1 MNDSESDIYSL
12 LEKSVEKDWPL
23 KSMARNIVRAKGEV
37 SWSDK
42 QAFDKAVNKEKA
54 KLKKKVDKS
63 LLKKLDIRA
72 VGILKGCFVK
82 TPKPRPDGQVG
93 AKWAILAVD
102 DGRGLGEGAAFAKV
116 WESCSSLETRVDQ
129 LVMVSGE
136 LSYKVT
142 YQKEDVQKLNP
153 QKGDLSFTIKE
164 AYPLEDAMPMVSEAL
179 RIRINHGDPDL
190 EKKVRAIH
198 DAAAEN
204 PGRLPTIIELKYE
217 NGDIVDVDLGPTCRV
232 AVTLGFLSRLSKVVQ
247 QSDTSFV
254 PSGQIYFKQRE
265 PKPWEV

>member
-1 MNDSESDIYSL
+1 
-12 LEKSVEKDWPL
+12 
-23 KSMARNIVRAKGEV
+23 
-37 SWSDK
+37 
-42 QAFDKAVNKEKA
+42 
-54 KLKKKVDKS
+54 
-63 LLKKLDIRA
+63 
-72 VGILKGCFVK
+72 
-82 TPKPRPDGQVG
+82 
-93 AKWAILAVD
+93 
-102 DGRGLGEGAAFAKV
+102 
-116 WESCSSLETRVDQ
+116 
-129 LVMVSGE
+129 MVSGE